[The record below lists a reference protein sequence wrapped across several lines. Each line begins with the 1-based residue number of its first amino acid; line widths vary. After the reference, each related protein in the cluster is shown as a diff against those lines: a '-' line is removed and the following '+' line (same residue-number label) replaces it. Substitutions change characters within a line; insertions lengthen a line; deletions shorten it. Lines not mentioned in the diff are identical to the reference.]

1 MGAARCAAG
10 RRLIDAPAGVGI
22 AEGLIVGLLR
32 QRVFERR
39 QLGTP
44 RDR

>member
-10 RRLIDAPAGVGI
+10 GRLIDAPAGVGI
-22 AEGLIVGLLR
+22 AEGLIVRLLR
-32 QRVFERR
+32 RRVFELR
-39 QLGTP
+39 QLGAL

>member
-10 RRLIDAPAGVGI
+10 RRLIDDLAGVGI